1 MKRSLCRGKNNKS
14 FNGRSFGTNVQQSPF
29 FASTIR
35 VYVLSTLKFAST
47 PDDFVD
53 DDDDAEAGDEAEV
66 VNTPEA
72 GISFL
77 TSYIFV
83 LAEL

>member
-1 MKRSLCRGKNNKS
+1 MGRT
-14 FNGRSFGTNVQQSPF
+14 FNRVPF

-53 DDDDAEAGDEAEV
+53 DDDDAETGDEAEV
-66 VNTPEA
+66 VGTPEA
-72 GISFL
+72 GIFHRFL
-77 TSYIFV
+77 YFSDC
-83 LAEL
+83 